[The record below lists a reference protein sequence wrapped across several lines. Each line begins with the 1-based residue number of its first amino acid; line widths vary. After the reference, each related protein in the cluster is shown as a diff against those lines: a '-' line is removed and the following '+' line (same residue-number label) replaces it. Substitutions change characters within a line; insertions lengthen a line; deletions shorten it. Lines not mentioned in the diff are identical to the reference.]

1 MTFSIRVDGV
11 PTFSVAEV
19 GFYEG
24 AEKLLELWFHLPDG
38 SSPMG
43 IRTIPQAS
51 WRKLLKL
58 VKCEVLSVI
67 TNDTTDAYLLSESSL
82 FVFSNRVIL
91 KTCGTTTL
99 LVAIKPVMALVEEA
113 VPGAVAINAFY
124 SHLHF
129 KAPHLQA
136 QPHTS
141 FEEEVSL
148 LDQMFTAGSAYSF
161 GQHGGVNKWYMYGM
175 QKPDYPLCRPDQT
188 LEASLCTILLLT

>member
-43 IRTIPQAS
+43 IRTIPQYVAFFKFFFACVYITAFLRRAS

-67 TNDTTDAYLLSESSL
+67 TNDTTDAYLL
-82 FVFSNRVIL
+82 R
-91 KTCGTTTL
+91 
-99 LVAIKPVMALVEEA
+99 
-113 VPGAVAINAFY
+113 
-124 SHLHF
+124 
-129 KAPHLQA
+129 
-136 QPHTS
+136 
-141 FEEEVSL
+141 
-148 LDQMFTAGSAYSF
+148 
-161 GQHGGVNKWYMYGM
+161 
-175 QKPDYPLCRPDQT
+175 
-188 LEASLCTILLLT
+188 